1 MQFQETEFIFLYT
14 TPKFKKFKMVQNKI
28 LGALPYQTGDVYA
41 FIKVEPSQIGE
52 VHKPV

>member
-1 MQFQETEFIFLYT
+1 
-14 TPKFKKFKMVQNKI
+14 MVQNKI